1 MLDTSHPQP
10 AAFGLARPGAVPMQL
25 QIDGINLELEL
36 ALLSDGR
43 CVPITNGFDGDGEE
57 CGLDDEGLYAFVAGR
72 DGVGWWARF
81 VYEFDFTGLV
91 Q

>member
-1 MLDTSHPQP
+1 MLHPSHADP
-10 AAFGLARPGAVPMQL
+10 AAFGLTRPRAVPPKL
-25 QIDGINLELEL
+25 AIDGINLQLEL

-43 CVPITNGFDGDGEE
+43 CVPITAGFDRDGDE

-72 DGVGWWARF
+72 DDIGWWARF
-81 VYEFDFTGLV
+81 LYEFDFAGLV